1 MSKHAIMET
10 NKGTI
15 KLELFDEDCPKIVG
29 NFEKLVKDGYYD
41 GLKFHRVISDFMVQG
56 GCPQGTGTGGPGY
69 NVDCEIVPSRKHG
82 QGSFSMAHTG
92 QCSHDPETGKK
103 LGGECTNGS
112 QFFITHLPT
121 PHLDGVH
128 TVFGQVVEGQDVVDQ
143 ICQGDEMTKVEVSEA

>member
-1 MSKHAIMET
+1 MAKHAIMET
-10 NKGTI
+10 SKGTI
-15 KLELFDEDCPKIVG
+15 KLELFDGDCPGIVG

-69 NVDCEIVPSRKHG
+69 SVDCEIVPSRKHG
-82 QGSFSMAHTG
+82 QGAFSMAHTG

-112 QFFITHLPT
+112 QFFITHCET

-128 TVFGQVVEGQDVVDQ
+128 TVFGQVVEGQDIVDK
-143 ICQGDEMTKVEVSEA
+143 ICQGDEMSKVEVSEE

>member
-1 MSKHAIMET
+1 MAKQATMET

-69 NVDCEIVPSRKHG
+69 TVDCEIVPSRKHG
-82 QGSFSMAHTG
+82 KGAFSMAHTG
-92 QCSHDPETGKK
+92 QCRHDPETGEKT
-103 LGGECTNGS
+103 GGECTNGS

-128 TVFGQVVEGQDVVDQ
+128 TVFGQVVEGQDIVDQ
-143 ICQGDEMTKVEVSEA
+143 ICKGDEMTKVEVSEG